1 MKRRNRAQRLL
12 RLTAVYL
19 LLLPFL
25 LLGWLYSRLPDRVYL
40 EPGQA
45 LLLPRFGWV
54 EPMGLHGSQNAASTQ
69 VVGSYQTTLSLGGWL
84 PIKNIRTVV
93 TERTQVTVCG
103 TPFGVKMFSEGALI
117 VGFSDI
123 DSPGGS
129 TVNPAKAAGLRLGD
143 RVIRIGQIRTENN
156 DAVKEA
162 LEAARGSAAE
172 VIYVR
177 SGEQRSTTLTP
188 VWDAAAELTKLV
200 KMELREIEKLGLYAI
215 LYTYSNFADYNLNMW
230 QLNGFDLWLA
240 DYRNKRPTRK
250 HGMWQYSSKGKVA
263 GVSGVVDMNHV
274 YKDYPSIIAKA
285 GLTSVKG
292 A

>member
-93 TERTQVTVCG
+93 TERAG
-103 TPFGVKMFSEGALI
+103 H
-117 VGFSDI
+117 
-123 DSPGGS
+123 
-129 TVNPAKAAGLRLGD
+129 GLRYAVRGQNVLRGGTD
-143 RVIRIGQIRTENN
+143 RWLFRYRQPRREHSEPG
-156 DAVKEA
+156 K
-162 LEAARGSAAE
+162 GSGTAP
-172 VIYVR
+172 
-177 SGEQRSTTLTP
+177 G
-188 VWDAAAELTKLV
+188 
-200 KMELREIEKLGLYAI
+200 
-215 LYTYSNFADYNLNMW
+215 
-230 QLNGFDLWLA
+230 
-240 DYRNKRPTRK
+240 RPRDPHWTD
-250 HGMWQYSSKGKVA
+250 QDGKQ
-263 GVSGVVDMNHV
+263 
-274 YKDYPSIIAKA
+274 
-285 GLTSVKG
+285 
-292 A
+292 